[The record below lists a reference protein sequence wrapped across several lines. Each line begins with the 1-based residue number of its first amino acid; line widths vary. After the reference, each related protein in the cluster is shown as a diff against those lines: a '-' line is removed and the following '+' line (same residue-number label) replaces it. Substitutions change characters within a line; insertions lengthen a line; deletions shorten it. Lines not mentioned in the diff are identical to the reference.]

1 MWVNTV
7 RRTSLLALSKG
18 GGRHR
23 FASSCSQII
32 VLAAAVCPP
41 GSDPRPARASWCYM
55 PLPLPSPLSPPGS
68 DLHPPHTAA
77 AHTYFDHF
85 DRQVANYHR
94 RTHRLKSALR
104 PCAKALLCPTLDA
117 VRSVRQQHL
126 SMMPS
131 RQVTYYLWCS
141 VECCGPQSTMHV
153 GGGRW

>member
-1 MWVNTV
+1 MGGIDLHQVAAKSLCWQLLYAPGV
-7 RRTSLLALSKG
+7 RPSASTSELVLYAPT
-18 GGRHR
+18 
-23 FASSCSQII
+23 AS
-32 VLAAAVCPP
+32 
-41 GSDPRPARASWCYM
+41 
-55 PLPLPSPLSPPGS
+55 LPFPPGS

-94 RTHRLKSALR
+94 RTRRLKSALR

-117 VRSVRQQHL
+117 VRSVRQQQF

-153 GGGRW
+153 GGGRRVVGWRVGGVCMYG